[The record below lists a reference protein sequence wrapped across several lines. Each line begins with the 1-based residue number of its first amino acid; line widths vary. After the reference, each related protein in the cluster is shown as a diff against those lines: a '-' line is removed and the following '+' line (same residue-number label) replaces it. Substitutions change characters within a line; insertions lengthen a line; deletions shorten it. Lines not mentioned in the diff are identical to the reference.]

1 MAVTNLRIQEI
12 TKKKFYRVWLKLF
25 KNNIS
30 GNIDLHTEARA
41 KFKNLYNP
49 WVVHVIFFR
58 FTNSRIYKFLF
69 SFSGK
74 LASYTQRPWSSSRAR
89 VLDWSSQHCTE
100 NSSQRSYRQR
110 RTRTQNLV
118 SSRHSYPFS
127 RNLKSYEFTNFLFTN
142 T

>member
-1 MAVTNLRIQEI
+1 MLSYREI
-12 TKKKFYRVWLKLF
+12 STQSPLTSSRTFISLSCTVYMSYFSDSR
-25 KNNIS
+25 NN
-30 GNIDLHTEARA
+30 ER
-41 KFKNLYNP
+41 
-49 WVVHVIFFR
+49 
-58 FTNSRIYKFLF
+58 TNSRNHKLTNFLF
-69 SFSGK
+69 LFTGK

-118 SSRHSYPFS
+118 SSRHTYLVS
-127 RNLKSYEFTNFLFTN
+127 RNLKSYKFTNFLFTN